1 MGTELNFEA
10 MPFEA
15 YDGFRTLASEQS
27 GFELEEEFG
36 RRSGRGGSSQ
46 RLSRGIA
53 KQSQKRPSISSSGG
67 QKKPPVRQPH
77 SPPVR
82 PRWPRRAVFGPYGV
96 VPEPYGAAP
105 APYPAEPLP
114 ASSEY
119 IRWVQS
125 ALNDVLGLR
134 LPANGIADPA
144 TRSAIR
150 SFQQQNG
157 LPVDGVVGPD
167 TERALLAARSGQSP
181 QEGAPGPAGPTE
193 PAPTSPTT
201 EFDLEWENFEQ
212 EFDDTRE
219 IAERAAIKSRVAAG
233 QTDPNALTDMVF
245 FRRHPERRGRPLR
258 ADEHKLVYE
267 WKAILRNLILPELAH
282 GGARPVIGRK
292 VRDPEVAATLAMA
305 AKTVPGLG
313 ITLEQLLIRHQAES
327 GGIPIEVLLAFI
339 HFEAGRLFDDAT
351 AGKWNEKYKKYIP
364 SFYELGVFQTPA
376 GDHGCTN
383 EAGAKKCKYRPPGRN
398 VENSQFGKGWRRLA
412 GTYPT
417 ESNWK
422 DPTMQVR
429 VGLWDLS
436 STADRVRMDFGAL
449 FPSKQSEWFLRMAVL
464 YSFAAGAGAARS
476 FLRKYKNELLALP
489 EGKRWDFL
497 RGKNVGTFYFDP
509 ENVAKKMALA
519 AKLRAV
525 RGTTVTQTPGGTQ

>member
-1 MGTELNFEA
+1 MSTELNFEA

-67 QKKPPVRQPH
+67 PKKPPDSPAAF
-77 SPPVR
+77 PPVR

-167 TERALLAARSGQSP
+167 TERALLAARSGQSSRGGEP
-181 QEGAPGPAGPTE
+181 SPAGPDMPE
-193 PAPTSPTT
+193 PSGTQTT
-201 EFDLEWENFEQ
+201 PAERGASTPPAAEFEFEWENFAE
-212 EFDDTRE
+212 EFDVDDTRE
-219 IAERAAIKSRVAAG
+219 IAERAAVKSRVAAG

-245 FRRHPERRGRPLR
+245 FRRHPERRGR
-258 ADEHKLVYE
+258 
-267 WKAILRNLILPELAH
+267 
-282 GGARPVIGRK
+282 
-292 VRDPEVAATLAMA
+292 
-305 AKTVPGLG
+305 
-313 ITLEQLLIRHQAES
+313 
-327 GGIPIEVLLAFI
+327 
-339 HFEAGRLFDDAT
+339 
-351 AGKWNEKYKKYIP
+351 
-364 SFYELGVFQTPA
+364 
-376 GDHGCTN
+376 
-383 EAGAKKCKYRPPGRN
+383 
-398 VENSQFGKGWRRLA
+398 RLA
-412 GTYPT
+412 
-417 ESNWK
+417 
-422 DPTMQVR
+422 R
-429 VGLWDLS
+429 
-436 STADRVRMDFGAL
+436 
-449 FPSKQSEWFLRMAVL
+449 
-464 YSFAAGAGAARS
+464 
-476 FLRKYKNELLALP
+476 
-489 EGKRWDFL
+489 
-497 RGKNVGTFYFDP
+497 
-509 ENVAKKMALA
+509 
-519 AKLRAV
+519 
-525 RGTTVTQTPGGTQ
+525 

>member
-1 MGTELNFEA
+1 M
-10 MPFEA
+10 
-15 YDGFRTLASEQS
+15 
-27 GFELEEEFG
+27 
-36 RRSGRGGSSQ
+36 
-46 RLSRGIA
+46 
-53 KQSQKRPSISSSGG
+53 
-67 QKKPPVRQPH
+67 
-77 SPPVR
+77 
-82 PRWPRRAVFGPYGV
+82 
-96 VPEPYGAAP
+96 
-105 APYPAEPLP
+105 
-114 ASSEY
+114 
-119 IRWVQS
+119 
-125 ALNDVLGLR
+125 
-134 LPANGIADPA
+134 
-144 TRSAIR
+144 
-150 SFQQQNG
+150 
-157 LPVDGVVGPD
+157 
-167 TERALLAARSGQSP
+167 
-181 QEGAPGPAGPTE
+181 
-193 PAPTSPTT
+193 
-201 EFDLEWENFEQ
+201 
-212 EFDDTRE
+212 
-219 IAERAAIKSRVAAG
+219 
-233 QTDPNALTDMVF
+233 
-245 FRRHPERRGRPLR
+245 
-258 ADEHKLVYE
+258 
-267 WKAILRNLILPELAH
+267 
-282 GGARPVIGRK
+282 
-292 VRDPEVAATLAMA
+292 
-305 AKTVPGLG
+305 
-313 ITLEQLLIRHQAES
+313 
-327 GGIPIEVLLAFI
+327 LLAFI

-509 ENVAKKMALA
+509 ENVDKKMALA

>member
-1 MGTELNFEA
+1 MNPELNFEA

-15 YDGFRTLASEQS
+15 YEAFASEQS
-27 GFELEEEFG
+27 GFEMEEEFG

-46 RLSRGIA
+46 RLSRGMA
-53 KQSQKRPSISSSGG
+53 KQLERPPISGLG
-67 QKKPPVRQPH
+67 RPKKPPVR
-77 SPPVR
+77 PPRFPGVR
-82 PRWPRRAVFGPYGV
+82 RRWPWGTVFGPYGVPEPYGV
-96 VPEPYGAAP
+96 VPEPYS
-105 APYPAEPLP
+105 AEPVP
-114 ASSEY
+114 AASEY
-119 IRWVQS
+119 MRWVQS

-134 LPANGIADPA
+134 LPVHGIADPA
-144 TRSAIR
+144 TRSSIR
-150 SFQQQNG
+150 SFQQREG

-167 TERALLAARSGQSP
+167 TERALLAARGGKSSRGGEPS
-181 QEGAPGPAGPTE
+181 PAGPDMPE
-193 PAPTSPTT
+193 PSGTQTT
-201 EFDLEWENFEQ
+201 PAERGASTPPAAEFEFEWENFAE
-212 EFDDTRE
+212 EFDVDGAKKS
-219 IAERAAIKSRVAAG
+219 AERAAVKSRVAAG
-233 QTDPNALTDMVF
+233 ERDPNALTDMVF
-245 FRRHPERRGRPLR
+245 FRRHPKRRGRPLR
-258 ADEHKLVYE
+258 ADEYKLVYE
-267 WKAILRNLILPELAH
+267 WKAILRNVILPELAH
-282 GGARPVIGRK
+282 GRGRPAVGMK
-292 VRDPEVAATLAMA
+292 VSDPELAATLAM
-305 AKTVPGLG
+305 
-313 ITLEQLLIRHQAES
+313 LEQLLIRHQAES

-364 SFYELGVFQTPA
+364 PFYELGVFQTPA
-376 GDHGCTN
+376 GDHGCTI

-417 ESNWK
+417 ESDWK

-497 RGKNVGTFYFDP
+497 RGKNVGTFYFNP
-509 ENVAKKMALA
+509 ENVDKKMALA

-525 RGTTVTQTPGGTQ
+525 RGATVTQSPGGTQ